1 MRKLILILTLCLPYL
16 LMASNPVVQK
26 TARGIEL
33 RNDHVLIVLSEN
45 AEFVSCLNIET
56 NQDIASSGKKK
67 IAYTTNKDGAIIEA
81 SKLSLEGDKLKITI
95 GENRVELR
103 IIPFDNYF
111 TVEVLNSA
119 LHDVDVLTFFNLKM
133 SYDYPKPDVFL
144 AAGVAMNLQT
154 NHVYYP
160 SGENKEVIG
169 QCTAHTGFK
178 GAKLA
183 VVACKKD
190 KLWDIIKGIYRSLPP
205 HSVPVVL
212 SSGGPFG
219 QYSEANRYDCILIG
233 GTKFN
238 PDELPEMIGFYSNL
252 GIKQFEFLDGP
263 NTYIQGQF
271 LFPRLGNASSFKDK
285 ITDPLYSEGIISSLH
300 TYSYYISY
308 GSTDL
313 LSDPKWQQQLEFRG
327 EFTLSK
333 NLKANDKD
341 VAVFGDV
348 SYIKN
353 PGAFSS
359 VYSPFILIDNELI
372 RYTVGENGFIDC
384 KRGQC
389 GTTATSHKKGTKVRV
404 IGGYFGYIAP
414 QIGSELFYEIA
425 RKTATAY
432 NEGGFQGFYFDAI
445 DALGKHLK
453 NMGLGNYDYQWYYGA
468 AFINEV
474 LKYCEKEPLV
484 LECSHI
490 YPAIWP
496 ARGRGECWETPRR
509 GYKSFINVHTDRNL
523 SLKDCQYVMTLGWY
537 NFYPTRN
544 NQPGNFATK
553 YMFSDDVD
561 YLGAQSIAYDQT
573 MVYQGLKESDIE
585 QLPALKRNL
594 DNYAR
599 YAKLRFGGYFSDEVK
614 DKLKD
619 RNYEYKLENNNGF
632 WGFRESVYCKS
643 KIRDINK
650 DCLEGTNPFNKQK
663 PFIRLENLY
672 SSNGSSAI
680 NLMCFNENEM
690 LSDAKIEKS
699 FLQPINIENN
709 LGIKVTL
716 KGEGKDS
723 KNALCIRLLSEAPGY
738 ADYVVRLNFDGWRDI
753 VLSNLDNA
761 ETKDLEFKGRAYDLY
776 SNYYYDV
783 DFSKITCLQV
793 FKAGDCKNVRLKS
806 IDAVPIIP
814 NKLTDPIVRLGNAS
828 ITFNGTIESGEYIE
842 YQVGNKT
849 ALVYDRL
856 GNSRTIKVKRRG
868 RFNVPK
874 GFFIAKVGGE
884 AELEDAPS
892 EVALTIGLFG
902 SFIHN

>member
-1 MRKLILILTLCLPYL
+1 MRKLILLLTLLLPYL

-26 TARGIEL
+26 TSKGIEL
-33 RNDHVLIVLSEN
+33 KNDHVRILLSES
-45 AEFVSCLNIET
+45 AELISCIDLST
-56 NQDIASSGKKK
+56 NQDIAVRGKRK
-67 IAYTTNKDGAIIEA
+67 IAFANTKDGLIVEA
-81 SKLSLEGDKLKITI
+81 SNLQLENDKLKITL
-95 GENRVELR
+95 GQNRVDLKVTPLE
-103 IIPFDNYF
+103 DYF
-111 TVEVLNSA
+111 IVEVQNKNLQGI
-119 LHDVDVLTFFNLKM
+119 DVLTFLDLKLD
-133 SYDYPKPDVFL
+133 YDYSQANAFL
-144 AAGVAMNLQT
+144 ASGIALNLQT

-160 SGENKEVIG
+160 SGESKEVIG
-169 QCTAHTGFK
+169 QCTSYTGFE
-178 GAKLA
+178 GARLA

-190 KLWDIIKGIYRSLPP
+190 ALWGIVRDIYRSLPP

-212 SSGGPFG
+212 SSGGPFAP
-219 QYSEANRYDCILIG
+219 YSEANRYDCILIG

-238 PDELPEMIGFYSNL
+238 PNELPEMIRFYSSL

-333 NLKANDKD
+333 DLKANDKD
-341 VAVFGDV
+341 VTVFGDV

-372 RYTVGENGFIDC
+372 RYSVGEDGFIDC

-432 NEGGFQGFYFDAI
+432 NEGGFRGFYFDAI

-453 NMGLGNYDYQWYYGA
+453 NMGLGNYDYQWYYGT

-496 ARGRGECWETPRR
+496 ARGRGECWEAPRR
-509 GYKSFINVHTDRNL
+509 GYRSFINVHTNRNL
-523 SLKDCQYVMTLGWY
+523 SLRDCQYVMTLGWY

-544 NQPGNFATK
+544 DQPGNFATK

-585 QLPALKRNL
+585 LFPALKRNI

-599 YAKLRFGGYFSDEVK
+599 YAKLRLVGYFSDEVK
-614 DKLKD
+614 NKIKD
-619 RNYEYKLENNNGF
+619 RNYEYKLENNNGL

-650 DCLEGTNPFNKQK
+650 DYLEGTNQFNKQK

-680 NLMCFNENEM
+680 HLMSFNENEI
-690 LSDAKIEKS
+690 LSEAKIEKR
-699 FLQPINIENN
+699 FPQPINIENN
-709 LGIKVTL
+709 LGIKVNL

-761 ETKDLEFKGRAYDLY
+761 ETKDLEFKGREYALY

-783 DFSKITCLQV
+783 DFSKIKSVQV
-793 FKAGDCKNVRLKS
+793 FKAGDCKKVRLKS
-806 IDAVPIIP
+806 IEAVPIVS
-814 NKLTDPIVRLGNAS
+814 NSLTNPKVLLGKSS

-842 YQVGNKT
+842 YQAGNKT
-849 ALVYDRL
+849 AIVYDRF

-892 EVALTIGLFG
+892 EVALTVGLFG
-902 SFIHN
+902 TFIHN

>member
-1 MRKLILILTLCLPYL
+1 MRKLILLLTLLLPFL

-26 TARGIEL
+26 TSKGIEL
-33 RNDHVLIVLSEN
+33 KNDHVRILLSES
-45 AEFVSCLNIET
+45 AELISCIDLST
-56 NQDIASSGKKK
+56 NQDIAVRGKRK
-67 IAYTTNKDGAIIEA
+67 IAYANTKDGLLVEA
-81 SKLSLEGDKLKITI
+81 SNLQLENDKLKITL
-95 GENRVELR
+95 GQNRVDLKVT
-103 IIPFDNYF
+103 PLKDYF
-111 TVEVLNSA
+111 IVEVQNKNLQGI
-119 LHDVDVLTFFNLKM
+119 DVLTFLDLKLD
-133 SYDYPKPDVFL
+133 YDYSQANAFL
-144 AAGVAMNLQT
+144 ASGIALNLQT

-160 SGENKEVIG
+160 SGESKEVIG
-169 QCTAHTGFK
+169 QCTSHTGFE
-178 GAKLA
+178 GARLA

-190 KLWDIIKGIYRSLPP
+190 ALWGIVRDIYRSLPP

-212 SSGGPFG
+212 SSGGPFAP
-219 QYSEANRYDCILIG
+219 YSEANGYDCILIG

-238 PDELPEMIGFYSNL
+238 PDELPEMIRFYSRL

-271 LFPRLGNASSFKDK
+271 MFPSMGSASSFKDR

-300 TYSYYISY
+300 TYSYYISS

-313 LSDPKWQQQLEFRG
+313 LSDPKWQEQLEVRG
-327 EFTLSK
+327 EFTLAK
-333 NLKANDKD
+333 DLKADDKD
-341 VAVFGDV
+341 VAVLGDV

-372 RYTVGENGFIDC
+372 RYSVGEKGFINC
-384 KRGQC
+384 NRGQS
-389 GTTATSHKKGTKVRV
+389 GTTAMAHKKGAKVRV
-404 IGGYFGYIAP
+404 IGGYFGYSVP

-425 RKTATAY
+425 RRTAIAY
-432 NEGGFQGFYFDAI
+432 NEGGFRGLYFDAI
-445 DALGKHLK
+445 D
-453 NMGLGNYDYQWYYGA
+453 GLGVHLRNMNLGDYDYQWYYGA

-474 LKYCEKEPLV
+474 LKYCDTAPLV

-509 GYKSFINVHTDRNL
+509 GYKSFINVHTNRNL
-523 SLKDCQYVMTLGWY
+523 SLKDCQYVTTLGWY
-537 NFYPTRN
+537 NFYPTCN
-544 NQPGNFATK
+544 DQPGNYSTK

-573 MVYQGLKESDIE
+573 MVYQGLRESDLD

-594 DNYAR
+594 DNYSR
-599 YAKLRFGGYFSDEVK
+599 YAKLRLGRYFSDDVK
-614 DKLKD
+614 NKLKN
-619 RNYEYKLENNNGF
+619 RKFEYKLEKKNGI
-632 WGFRESVYCKS
+632 WGLKESVYCKS
-643 KIRDINK
+643 KIRDISK
-650 DCLEGTNPFNKQK
+650 DYLEGTNPFDKQK
-663 PFIRLENLY
+663 PFMRLENLY

-680 NLMCFNENEM
+680 HLMSFNENEM
-690 LSDAKIEKS
+690 LPDGKIEKR
-699 FLQPINIENN
+699 FPQPINIENN
-709 LGIKVTL
+709 LGIKVNL
-716 KGEGKDS
+716 KGEGIES

-738 ADYVVRLNFDGWRDI
+738 ADYVVRLNFDGWREI

-761 ETKDLEFKGRAYDLY
+761 ETQDLEFKGREYALY

-783 DFSKITCLQV
+783 DFSKIKSVQL

-806 IDAVPIIP
+806 IEAVPIVS
-814 NKLTDPIVRLGNAS
+814 NSLTNPKVVLGNSS

-842 YQVGNKT
+842 YQAGNKS
-849 ALVYDRL
+849 ALVFDRF
-856 GNSRTIKVKRRG
+856 GNSREIKVKRRG

-874 GFFIAKVGGE
+874 GFFTAKIEGE
-884 AELEDAPS
+884 AELENAPS